1 MLICMDVLAWTT
13 DKSEDHSVVFKLF
26 LETQAACLFLTAL
39 HVISIRMIIAEI
51 SLFLSGKCLYS
62 PLLTYL
68 LTYLLTKETEN
79 DYIKL

>member
-1 MLICMDVLAWTT
+1 MDVLAWTT
-13 DKSEDHSVVFKLF
+13 DKSEDHSVFKLF
-26 LETQAACLFLTAL
+26 LETQAACLFLTVL

-68 LTYLLTKETEN
+68 LTKETEN